1 MIAECREYL
10 IDKVIKAGIKTKVKT
25 TMKDLKASNES
36 HIGAVLFEDEEFEKD
51 IKKTFYFDEL
61 GRKQKRIKI
70 FSRKPSFTVIIG
82 EYEQSKCELIFKE
95 FITLIDAGFHSD
107 GNYIEVT
114 PKKASWVDKDD
125 SILKSKV
132 AVQVLIEFDGGIY
145 KDSGFKK
152 VNDIGVEVEIS
163 KEG

>member
-10 IDKVIKAGIKTKVKT
+10 VDKVIKAGIKTNIRI

-36 HIGAVLFEDEEFEKD
+36 HIGAVLFEDEEFEIN
-51 IKKTFYFDEL
+51 IKKTNYVDEE
-61 GRKQKRIKI
+61 GNKQKRTKMFDRKTS
-70 FSRKPSFTVIIG
+70 FSVVIG
-82 EYEQSKCELIFKE
+82 EYEQSKCEIIFENFMKS
-95 FITLIDAGFHSD
+95 IGTGLYIDN
-107 GNYIEVT
+107 NYIEIS

-145 KDSGFKK
+145 KDTGFKK
-152 VNDIGVEVEIS
+152 VNDIGVDVEIQ